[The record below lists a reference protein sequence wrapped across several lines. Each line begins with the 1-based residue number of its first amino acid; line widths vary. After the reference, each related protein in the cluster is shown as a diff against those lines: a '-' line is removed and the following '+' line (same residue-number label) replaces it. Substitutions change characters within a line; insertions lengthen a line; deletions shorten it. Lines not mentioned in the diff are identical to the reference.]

1 MLPLLLLVAAA
12 ADAATLVDAGSARQ
26 LAAALPAARLRVVN
40 VWATWCA
47 PCVAEMAD
55 LRQID
60 AKYADRDV
68 VLVGI
73 SMDDA
78 LPGNRAELRA
88 KVTRFLEQQR
98 IGWKN
103 VYFTGKPGELQDH
116 YRFEGEIPITLVFDA
131 NGNELARHQGA
142 IERKAFTA
150 LLDRLL
156 SNQKQ
161 KENR

>member
-12 ADAATLVDAGSARQ
+12 ADAATLVDTGSVRQ
-26 LAAALPAARLRVVN
+26 LDTALPAARLRVVN

-47 PCVAEMAD
+47 PCVAGMAD

-78 LPGNRAELRA
+78 LPGNRAECSY
-88 KVTRFLEQQR
+88 V
-98 IGWKN
+98 
-103 VYFTGKPGELQDH
+103 
-116 YRFEGEIPITLVFDA
+116 
-131 NGNELARHQGA
+131 
-142 IERKAFTA
+142 
-150 LLDRLL
+150 RLL
-156 SNQKQ
+156 REVRDACPGRIPGLPLSLT
-161 KENR
+161 ERHR